1 MCGRLRVGKK
11 NLHFAAL
18 IGQVSYGPEAD
29 DETERLGIPKA
40 NDKLEL
46 LR

>member
-1 MCGRLRVGKK
+1 MSAYPAKANIMKVRSSVRE
-11 NLHFAAL
+11 
-18 IGQVSYGPEAD
+18 GPEAD

>member
-1 MCGRLRVGKK
+1 M
-11 NLHFAAL
+11 
-18 IGQVSYGPEAD
+18 GPEAD

-40 NDKLEL
+40 GDKLEL

>member
-1 MCGRLRVGKK
+1 VEEPST
-11 NLHFAAL
+11 A
-18 IGQVSYGPEAD
+18 SEAD

>member
-1 MCGRLRVGKK
+1 LVDVRYTPVAT
-11 NLHFAAL
+11 NSTLHRSVAM
-18 IGQVSYGPEAD
+18 GPEAD

-40 NDKLEL
+40 GDKLEL